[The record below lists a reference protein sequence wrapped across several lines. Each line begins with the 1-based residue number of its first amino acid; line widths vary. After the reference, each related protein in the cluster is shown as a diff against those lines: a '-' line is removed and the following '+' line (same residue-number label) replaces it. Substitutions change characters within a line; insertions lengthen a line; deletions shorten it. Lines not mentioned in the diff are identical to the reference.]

1 MEENKNLQENEFQ
14 KVLQDFRDRT
24 YKLGEAEGAKKL
36 AEAIMAHYPHTISI
50 QNTIEKE
57 LLKYLQS
64 LGF

>member
-24 YKLGEAEGAKKL
+24 YKLGKAEGAKEL
-36 AEAIMAHYPHTISI
+36 AKAIMAHYPHTISI
-50 QNTIEKE
+50 QSTIEKE
-57 LLKYLQS
+57 LLKYLKG

>member
-36 AEAIMAHYPHTISI
+36 AKAIMAHYPHTISI